1 MIVIE
6 AARAKTLP
14 AASALGKRDL
24 NRFLASAI
32 EVLGL
37 TGEFSVLLTGDEQLR
52 ALNLQF
58 RGKDKPTDVLS
69 FPALAETALGGGDL
83 AISLET
89 ASAQA
94 ADHGHT
100 LQMEVKLLILHGL
113 LHLAGYDHE
122 RDKGQ
127 MRRRETL
134 LRKQFDLPAGLV
146 EAIEILRGVDGIRFC
161 HFEDG
166 DVVRHHLVQRVIRAY
181 DSFGRAQR
189 ELPLNLREGAPAK
202 SAAKPQ

>member
-24 NRFLASAI
+24 NRFLASAV
-32 EVLGL
+32 EALGL

-52 ALNLQF
+52 AWNLQF
-58 RGKDKPTDVLS
+58 RGQDKPTDVLS
-69 FPALAETALGGGDL
+69 FPALAETGRGGGDV

-89 ASAQA
+89 ASIQA
-94 ADHGHT
+94 AEHGHT
-100 LQMEVKLLILHGL
+100 LQMEVKILILHGL

-122 RDKGQ
+122 RDQGQ
-127 MRRRETL
+127 MRRREVR

-146 EAIEILRGVDGIRFC
+146 ERARRRRG
-161 HFEDG
+161 
-166 DVVRHHLVQRVIRAY
+166 
-181 DSFGRAQR
+181 
-189 ELPLNLREGAPAK
+189 
-202 SAAKPQ
+202 PQS

>member
-69 FPALAETALGGGDL
+69 FPALAETSARWRRSGHLARNSFGPGGGPRTPL
-83 AISLET
+83 T
-89 ASAQA
+89 
-94 ADHGHT
+94 
-100 LQMEVKLLILHGL
+100 
-113 LHLAGYDHE
+113 
-122 RDKGQ
+122 
-127 MRRRETL
+127 
-134 LRKQFDLPAGLV
+134 
-146 EAIEILRGVDGIRFC
+146 DG
-161 HFEDG
+161 
-166 DVVRHHLVQRVIRAY
+166 
-181 DSFGRAQR
+181 S
-189 ELPLNLREGAPAK
+189 
-202 SAAKPQ
+202 